1 MIALVCIAALATP
14 QETAAARGM
23 SGFRSVAVSDGPLL
37 FFTRPENEAGEAW
50 CVGYERAAETVY
62 VFDPASTRAP
72 QVIRA
77 QPTRESRLYPHFL
90 ARLTSELALVE
101 HSKRLGLLELHTGK
115 WSGLLE
121 SDAATTLLEV
131 RGSSVYFL
139 ESRRQEPN
147 VQWLYVHDAC
157 ASDGARRLTTLQFE
171 SAIPN
176 HPSLVFEK
184 PHRSVGRSRWTP
196 PSDERGFLLI
206 TAAPDRRIVRVSRE
220 GVAAELMKFD
230 ERWDSDVVQ
239 VHESPDRRFMA
250 IVGMRHGEWYGAR
263 DLVVVDTT
271 PGGAVVSYRD
281 ALPAW
286 TLPPS
291 VPRGG
296 NPDHLH
302 VVWGGPGDKRS
313 AWPGTAVLDSMTGH
327 VLEQKETPLPTETS
341 DQPISTGP
349 IELNWDELNR
359 EPAGPYFDVSIG
371 AVFYRGEKS
380 PIRGSRR
387 VDTKLLEPSGH
398 WASFVLAEPWALQV
412 LNAERREFRDV
423 ITGWVYD
430 VHWIGASAP

>member
-1 MIALVCIAALATP
+1 
-14 QETAAARGM
+14 
-23 SGFRSVAVSDGPLL
+23 VSDGPLL
-37 FFTRPENEAGEAW
+37 FFTRPENNAGEA
-50 CVGYERAAETVY
+50 CGSGDERTAETVY

-90 ARLTSELALVE
+90 ARLTSEFALVE
-101 HSKRLGLLELHTGK
+101 HSNRLGLLELHTGK

-147 VQWLYVHDAC
+147 VQWLYVHDVC

-176 HPSLVFEK
+176 HPSLVFEGL
-184 PHRSVGRSRWTP
+184 RSNLWGSAPPP

-206 TAAPDRRIVRVSRE
+206 TAAPDRRVVRVSRE

-230 ERWDSDVVQ
+230 KRWDSDIVQ

-271 PGGAVVSYRD
+271 QGGAVVSYRE
-281 ALPAW
+281 ALPPW

-291 VPRGG
+291 IPRGG

-302 VVWGGPGDKRS
+302 VLWGGPEDKRPP
-313 AWPGTAVLDSMTGH
+313 WPGTVILDPNTGYVLNAD
-327 VLEQKETPLPTETS
+327 E
-341 DQPISTGP
+341 GP
-349 IELNWDELNR
+349 AATQTVGDWIRSEPEEIEIKWDELPR
-359 EPAGPYFDVSIG
+359 DPAGPYFEVCFG
-371 AVFYRGEKS
+371 RLYYRGEKS
-380 PIRGSRR
+380 PIPDSNHAETLVAPG
-387 VDTKLLEPSGH
+387 GG
-398 WASFVLAEPWALQV
+398 WASFAEDTPGATQVQV
-412 LNAERREFRDV
+412 LNAERREFREV

-430 VHWIGASAP
+430 VHWIGASPR